1 MYNSKEILAPDEVE
15 RRVQGGA
22 LPAVNSPEI
31 PLSPG
36 AIEARRNLE
45 TMRRLA
51 AQKETA
57 MPDIK
62 SEMSKVLREWDDTP
76 STTMSVTAPAAPVK
90 EKSGSTLKTFNCV
103 KNNPGKTRQAICDLL
118 RASGVKLGS
127 ATSLL
132 SQMVDR
138 GNIRDV
144 GGLLY
149 VAQDEYVSVPR
160 RRQPAVVAVEPPVEV
175 VAVVA
180 PAPAEWSV
188 SDVVDKLSVRQA
200 REVLN
205 ELKVLFGEAL

>member
-1 MYNSKEILAPDEVE
+1 
-15 RRVQGGA
+15 
-22 LPAVNSPEI
+22 
-31 PLSPG
+31 
-36 AIEARRNLE
+36 
-45 TMRRLA
+45 
-51 AQKETA
+51 
-57 MPDIK
+57 MPDIQ
-62 SEMSKVLREWDDTP
+62 SEMTKVLREWDDAQ
-76 STTMSVTAPAAPVK
+76 TTMNATAPAAPAK

-118 RASGVKLGS
+118 LASGVKLGS

-138 GNIRDV
+138 GNVREV

-149 VAQDEYVSVPR
+149 VTQDEYVSVPR
-160 RRQPAVVAVEPPVEV
+160 RKNPVVIAVEPPVEV
-175 VAVVA
+175 VAVVAPA

-205 ELKVLFGEAL
+205 ELKVLFGEAI